1 MTNHGPFSERTRFE
15 KHEDQSRQEFLLH
28 FWRLKSGKIYA
39 YWILIHFLLSKVVI
53 IMRSRKKYFPLLF
66 LGLLSLLGVVFYI
79 FLIDPSV
86 PYEAGN
92 VTFSPVIFFFILLV
106 ICLSCFFS
114 FFLKN
119 LRRGIL
125 ISIFLSSIL
134 LLKFFGYL
142 NIFSVG
148 IIFVITVLLELGFK
162 KK

>member
-114 FFLKN
+114 FF
-119 LRRGIL
+119 
-125 ISIFLSSIL
+125 
-134 LLKFFGYL
+134 
-142 NIFSVG
+142 
-148 IIFVITVLLELGFK
+148 FK
-162 KK
+162 KPKTRNSYFYFSLLYSFIKIFWVSKYFFCGNYFCNHSSSGIRV